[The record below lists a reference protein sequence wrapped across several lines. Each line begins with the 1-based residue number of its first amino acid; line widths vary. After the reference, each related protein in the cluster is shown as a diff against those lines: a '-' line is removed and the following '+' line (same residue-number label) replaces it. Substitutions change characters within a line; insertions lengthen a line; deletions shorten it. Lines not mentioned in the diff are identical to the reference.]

1 MNHIFLFMKSL
12 SSFFIS
18 FLYLIIIFSC
28 GENHEATVLAKIT
41 EKKEEI
47 KEIEIEID
55 SNEIIIQQIAQTY
68 ITNSNV
74 SLRLKAFGDTNS
86 ETNLTIYTNKGKM
99 VLSLYKNTPL
109 HRANIV
115 LLAKKKLFDNTLF
128 YRVIN
133 NFMIQGGNSDNP
145 LMRDKIDAIGRY
157 RIPNEIQKSNIHKKG
172 AIAMAVSPEEQSF
185 GKKSSAI
192 NFYIIEGRKME
203 ESYFK
208 DNVGKIFTGK
218 QLQVY
223 MTIGGAP
230 HLDGDYTVFGE
241 VVSGISVLN
250 RISNVKVDD
259 YNWPQKE
266 VIIDSIRAY

>member
-1 MNHIFLFMKSL
+1 MNHILLFMKSL

-28 GENHEATVLAKIT
+28 GENHEAPVLAKIT

-47 KEIEIEID
+47 KEIEID
-55 SNEIIIQQIAQTY
+55 SNELIIQQISQAY
-68 ITNSNV
+68 ITNTNV

-86 ETNLTIYTNKGKM
+86 ETNLSIYTNKGKM
-99 VLSLYKNTPL
+99 VLRLYKNTPL

-115 LLAKKKLFDNTLF
+115 LLTKKKLFDNTLF

-208 DNVGKIFTGK
+208 NKTNTGKTFTGK
-218 QLQVY
+218 QQQAY
-223 MTIGGAP
+223 MSVGGAP

-241 VVSGISVLN
+241 VVSGMSVLN

-259 YNWPQKE
+259 YNWPKKE